1 MQDARVRLG
10 SAALLSV
17 AAFISI
23 EGACAVFLWWLVFTP
38 HMRSVRT
45 RSVIPGMLALI
56 GFVAIL
62 IVISGGNGFSYFVR
76 MALVLFIGT
85 WLYAEQKPGDFLSVA
100 VWAFGKRTGFDMG
113 MIGECA
119 MQMAESLS
127 RDLTR
132 IQTAMKLKRQVWG
145 IKNLVPAILVL
156 IHDAMIRAGDITE
169 LLATRGYRNGGT
181 LCPVFRTSARD
192 LVAGICAICTL
203 IFAIIPVSEFFIL
216 YR

>member
-1 MQDARVRLG
+1 MQDSRVRLG
-10 SAALLSV
+10 SAAVLSV

-23 EGACAVFLWWLVFTP
+23 TGACAVFLWWLVFTP

-76 MALVLFIGT
+76 MAIVLFIGT
-85 WLYAEQKPGDFLSVA
+85 WLYAEQKPGDFLSVS
-100 VWAFGKRTGFDMG
+100 VWVFGKRAGFDMG
-113 MIGECA
+113 MVGECA
-119 MQMAESLS
+119 IQMAESLS
-127 RDLTR
+127 YDLTR

-145 IKNLVPAILVL
+145 IKNLVPAGLVL
-156 IHDAMIRAGDITE
+156 INDTMVRASDITE
-169 LLATRGYRNGGT
+169 LLAARGYREGGT
-181 LCPVFRTSARD
+181 LCPVFSTSTRD
-192 LVAGICAICTL
+192 LLAGICAICAF

>member
-17 AAFISI
+17 AAFISL
-23 EGACAVFLWWLVFTP
+23 EGACAVFVWWLVFTP

-76 MALVLFIGT
+76 MALILLIGT

-100 VWAFGKRTGFDMG
+100 VWAFGKRTGFDLG
-113 MIGECA
+113 MTGECA
-119 MQMAESLS
+119 MQMAESLFN
-127 RDLTR
+127 DLSR
-132 IQTAMKLKRQVWG
+132 IQTAMKLKEQFWG
-145 IKNLVPAILVL
+145 TKNIVPAGLVL
-156 IHDAMIRAGDITE
+156 IHDAMVRASDITE
-169 LLATRGYRNGGT
+169 LLAARGYRTGGT
-181 LCPVFRTSARD
+181 LCPGFCTRSWD
-192 LVAGICAICTL
+192 LVAGMCAICAFF
-203 IFAIIPVSEFFIL
+203 FAFIPVSEFFIL

>member
-1 MQDARVRLG
+1 
-10 SAALLSV
+10 
-17 AAFISI
+17 
-23 EGACAVFLWWLVFTP
+23 
-38 HMRSVRT
+38 
-45 RSVIPGMLALI
+45 MLALI

-62 IVISGGNGFSYFVR
+62 VVISGGNGFSYFVR

-113 MIGECA
+113 MVGECA

-132 IQTAMKLKRQVWG
+132 IQTAMSLKGQVWG
-145 IKNLVPAILVL
+145 TKNLVPAGLIL
-156 IHDAMIRAGDITE
+156 IHDAMLRASDITE
-169 LLATRGYRNGGT
+169 LLAARGYRKGGS
-181 LCPVFRTSARD
+181 LCPVFCTSARD
-192 LVAGICAICTL
+192 PVAGICAICAFF
-203 IFAIIPVSEFFIL
+203 FAFIPVSEFFIL